1 MVFSQFSTEYNKLH
15 KKKRGDWVF
24 KCYLWYL
31 RFSSFWKRGRAALPD
46 PSQGW
51 SRSHYSIWLHHIT
64 SLPGGEKSRIP
75 FSCFSTRFPLT
86 THSKMPWE
94 HREAW
99 DITAKLPSAL
109 RPPPGIPITL
119 VRHCFCVQRLSFFK
133 GRSTLISSLQCLTQ
147 NPAHF
152 RSSLNVSQSLQP
164 TSRTERDYEAAGDCE
179 IKFRQKRTK
188 IPRKSAFQLLGRRGV
203 RGEGAPNRCI
213 LSVLKK
219 FILK

>member
-15 KKKRGDWVF
+15 KKNRGDWVF

-46 PSQGW
+46 PFQGW

-64 SLPGGEKSRIP
+64 SLPGGEKSHIP

-99 DITAKLPSAL
+99 DCVTAQPS
-109 RPPPGIPITL
+109 
-119 VRHCFCVQRLSFFK
+119 RHLHSGLLLLWASPSPWFV
-133 GRSTLISSLQCLTQ
+133 T
-147 NPAHF
+147 
-152 RSSLNVSQSLQP
+152 VSVSV
-164 TSRTERDYEAAGDCE
+164 SRD
-179 IKFRQKRTK
+179 
-188 IPRKSAFQLLGRRGV
+188 
-203 RGEGAPNRCI
+203 
-213 LSVLKK
+213 
-219 FILK
+219 